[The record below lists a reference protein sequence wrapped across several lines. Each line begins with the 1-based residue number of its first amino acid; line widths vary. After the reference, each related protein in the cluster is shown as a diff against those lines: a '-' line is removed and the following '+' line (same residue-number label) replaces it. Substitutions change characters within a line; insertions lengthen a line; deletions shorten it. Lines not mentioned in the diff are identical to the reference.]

1 MRWSRVV
8 DVPLSIQKWDS
19 NPDVARD
26 VGPGLNQNVMEQV
39 RHAKQQIAL
48 TNQYPGR
55 ERERPKAKIIKFEP

>member
-8 DVPLSIQKWDS
+8 DVPLNVQRWDG
-19 NPDVARD
+19 NPDARD

-39 RHAKQQIAL
+39 RHAKQQLEL
-48 TNQYPGR
+48 TRQYPGR